1 VRPHDNSLIVGSKK
15 DLMGKNLTARDINLL
30 SDTAQ
35 SVTGKVRYRQKEQAC
50 KFKVKNSLMEVEF
63 CESVDAITPGQSVVL
78 YNQDTV
84 VGGGIIERNTMER
97 RS

>member
-1 VRPHDNSLIVGSKK
+1 
-15 DLMGKNLTARDINLL
+15 MGKNLAATDINLL
-30 SDTAQ
+30 SDYAQ
-35 SVTGKVRYRQKEQAC
+35 LVTGKVRYRQKEQAC
-50 KFKVKNSLMEVEF
+50 RFTVKNDIMEVEF
-63 CESVDAITPGQSVVL
+63 CEAVDAITPGQSVVL